1 MGVSPRFLSG
11 TAMGEVGLLFGV
23 LYATEFYKQRF
34 YLGGRP
40 EWGIHWRSMVL
51 GMVKWPS
58 LALALLDVLLDRKPA
73 YNTTRKV
80 AATSRDRLVFRHHAP
95 VVVVIAFGRSVHPT
109 LHFWSVF
116 LVVASLAFI
125 WTDTWDFPPPYEDER
140 WDPGPGFGSREV

>member
-95 VVVVIAFGRSVHPT
+95 VVVVITFDGDETATAVVDGEAVEIDLSTREGRRPLKGRLGGHK
-109 LHFWSVF
+109 
-116 LVVASLAFI
+116 
-125 WTDTWDFPPPYEDER
+125 
-140 WDPGPGFGSREV
+140 GG